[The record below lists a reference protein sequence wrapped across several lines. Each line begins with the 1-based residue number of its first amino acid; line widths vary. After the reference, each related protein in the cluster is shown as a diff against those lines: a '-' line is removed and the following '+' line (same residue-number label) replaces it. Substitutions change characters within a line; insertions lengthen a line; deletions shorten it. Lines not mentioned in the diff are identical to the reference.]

1 MATSVPEFEIIA
13 LTLGSLLAG
22 FVNAIAGG
30 GGLVTLPVLLSVFPQ
45 AEPAVLFGT
54 NKASMICGTASAA
67 IDYSRHV
74 RLPWATLL
82 PAMGVAFLG
91 GVVGAWLVTLV
102 SPDGLRRALPFMLAT
117 VFLVTLFGGHV
128 GERHAPRFGARA
140 EAAITAGIALVMGLY
155 DGFFGPGTGSFLIF
169 FMVRLL
175 GFDYLHAAASTK
187 VLNMTTN
194 LGALAFLG
202 TMGHVWWRF
211 FLPMA
216 IANVVGSFLGTRLA
230 LKHGSR
236 LVRVVFLCVVA
247 ALILKTGYDAYA
259 R

>member
-1 MATSVPEFEIIA
+1 MLDFETVA

-30 GGLVTLPVLLSVFPQ
+30 GGLVTLPVLLGVFPQ

-54 NKASMICGTASAA
+54 NKAAMICGTATAA
-67 IDYSRHV
+67 VDYARHV
-74 RLPWATLL
+74 RLPWPTLA
-82 PAMGVAFLG
+82 PAIVVAFLG
-91 GVVGAWLVTLV
+91 GMTGAWLVTLV
-102 SPDGLRRALPFMLAT
+102 SGDGLRRALPFMLAT
-117 VFLVTLFGGHV
+117 VFVVTLFGGQV
-128 GERHAPRFGARA
+128 GERHAPRFGARG
-140 EAAITAGIALVMGLY
+140 EAAIASGIALAMGLY

-169 FMVRLL
+169 FLVRLL

-194 LGALAFLG
+194 LGALVFLG
-202 TMGHVWWRF
+202 SAGHVWWQF

-216 IANVVGSFLGTRLA
+216 IANIVGAFFGTRLA

-236 LVRVVFLCVVA
+236 LVRGVFLAVVA
-247 ALILKTGYDAYA
+247 VLIHKSGYDAYVG
-259 R
+259 